1 MAEPAALN
9 GTPGAG
15 LDALMAS
22 FERAGLQ
29 VDGVCVAL
37 SRHVLEWRQA
47 AAMLEDLTPQEA
59 DTLGSL
65 MPRVRA
71 RAGQVLIREGEVGD
85 WMLVVLSGT
94 VDVTRRVGADLGET
108 VRLAVIRAGATV
120 GEMSMLDGEPRY
132 ASCTAI
138 DAVEFAVLTRQAV
151 ARLIHE
157 HPAVGAKLLVK
168 ITQLL
173 AQRLR
178 NTTQQLTRL
187 LDSRTQQ
194 GAAGRGENR
203 AL

>member
-15 LDALMAS
+15 PDALMAS

-85 WMLVVLSGT
+85 WMLLLLAGT
-94 VDVTRRVGADLGET
+94 VDVIKTAQGGGVS
-108 VRLAVIRAGATV
+108 RLAVIKQGAAV
-120 GEMSMLDGEPRY
+120 GEMSMLDSAPRY
-132 ASCTAI
+132 ATCVAI
-138 DAVEFAVLTRQAV
+138 DEVQAGVLTRGV
-151 ARLIHE
+151 IARLIQE
-157 HPAVGAKLLVK
+157 HPAIGAKLLVK
-168 ITQLL
+168 LTQLL

-178 NTTQQLTRL
+178 NTSNQLVKLLQQ
-187 LDSRTQQ
+187 QP
-194 GAAGRGENR
+194 GPPAP
-203 AL
+203 